1 MECNRVSLKILP
13 ILLVV
18 LLSACQPALPTQEP
32 RIETPALP
40 AEPTT
45 GTSDSL
51 DSNATSEMAEFK
63 MLPLPPINA
72 DSPFCETDPDNL
84 LVPTCENGGV
94 VISRTDDPRR
104 MNLFF
109 NREVAFP
116 ADGVSIQAEVIS
128 TPPEGLKLDQN
139 QYGVYMIDRD
149 GIYHAVRVSGQY
161 LNFETWSLDEDL
173 EVDSRY
179 NRVFSP
185 LLNPSGQSNFF
196 NLACF
201 ESLCEVKINSHLAGR
216 ISEGTNGIT
225 FAGIFAAAD
234 WDQNFG
240 RVIFNGLDYKEID
253 ANLPDSQTFTL
264 SDDLTSDHNTF
275 SDRGLAGAFHS
286 YQPDGFH
293 FSPVVPFNFYSA
305 ATGPSLAD
313 ISVEVTI
320 TMQIDPGVS
329 GSQFAGVACRAS
341 QEGAYLAVIKV
352 DGTYTLFRDTP
363 KRPLAVL
370 ARKESDAILPGRES
384 NRLRLDCRGD
394 QIDFF
399 INDTQVASVQDS
411 RYNVSFGRAGLYTK
425 AGSDPN
431 ENAIVFSDLL
441 ITELR

>member
-1 MECNRVSLKILP
+1 
-13 ILLVV
+13 
-18 LLSACQPALPTQEP
+18 
-32 RIETPALP
+32 
-40 AEPTT
+40 
-45 GTSDSL
+45 
-51 DSNATSEMAEFK
+51 
-63 MLPLPPINA
+63 
-72 DSPFCETDPDNL
+72 
-84 LVPTCENGGV
+84 
-94 VISRTDDPRR
+94 
-104 MNLFF
+104 
-109 NREVAFP
+109 
-116 ADGVSIQAEVIS
+116 
-128 TPPEGLKLDQN
+128 
-139 QYGVYMIDRD
+139 
-149 GIYHAVRVSGQY
+149 
-161 LNFETWSLDEDL
+161 
-173 EVDSRY
+173 
-179 NRVFSP
+179 
-185 LLNPSGQSNFF
+185 
-196 NLACF
+196 
-201 ESLCEVKINSHLAGR
+201 
-216 ISEGTNGIT
+216 
-225 FAGIFAAAD
+225 
-234 WDQNFG
+234 
-240 RVIFNGLDYKEID
+240 
-253 ANLPDSQTFTL
+253 
-264 SDDLTSDHNTF
+264 
-275 SDRGLAGAFHS
+275 
-286 YQPDGFH
+286 
-293 FSPVVPFNFYSA
+293 VPFNFYSA